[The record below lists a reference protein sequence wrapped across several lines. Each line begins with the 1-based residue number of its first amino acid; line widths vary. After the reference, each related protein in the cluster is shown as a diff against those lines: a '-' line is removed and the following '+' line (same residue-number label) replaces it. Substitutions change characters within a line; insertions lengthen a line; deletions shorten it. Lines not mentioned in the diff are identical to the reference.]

1 MGETAIVVLVP
12 KADPL
17 VGALRRAHTRDGAEG
32 MAAHVTLLYPFADS
46 SEVTDDRLRELGAT
60 LAPFAEFEFTLSEAR
75 RFEGDPATLYLAVD
89 PAPPFRAL
97 TRALVAAF
105 PEHPPYGGT
114 VPDPMPHVTVAQ
126 GDAAVLN
133 RAEAEVAGRL
143 PVAARADSVTVV
155 EHAGGGW
162 RERAT
167 LPLGS
172 R

>member
-12 KADPL
+12 EADSL

-46 SEVTDDRLRELGAT
+46 SEVTDDRLRELAAT
-60 LAPFAEFEFTLSEAR
+60 LAPFAEFEFRLLEAR

-89 PAPPFRAL
+89 PAAPFRAL

-114 VPDPMPHVTVAQ
+114 FPDPMPHVTVAQ
-126 GDAAVLN
+126 GERSVLD

-143 PVAARADSVTVV
+143 PVAAHAHAVTVV
-155 EHAGGGW
+155 EHGEDGW

-167 LPLGS
+167 LRLA
-172 R
+172 RR